1 MKDIYI
7 SGKRRN
13 SGNYGTN
20 PQQFPPQYPQQ
31 YPPQYPQQ
39 YPPQYQQQYYMPPPP
54 PPDYEPPKKKK
65 KKHIFL
71 KIIIA
76 LLSLFLVTTI
86 VFTSGTAYLL
96 VATSG
101 YTRNDLEKNEYIAS
115 SELEKSAFVTNIL
128 LLGVDGDANSTSRSD
143 SMILLSVDYAHAKIK
158 LTSFLRDSWVEIPS
172 KGKKAKLNAACTYGG
187 PQLVV
192 DTIEYNFG
200 VDIDHFV
207 MVDFKMFTQIID
219 NLGGVDVEV
228 TKKEAEFINRTTRQ
242 TVEYG
247 ESVNLNGAEALV
259 YCRIRKLDSDY
270 MRTERQR
277 KVITALIEKAKT
289 AGIAKLIGTVY
300 DVFPLIQTDM
310 SPGEIIVLGLKAGFG
325 ALAFDIQQTR
335 VPIDEHMKA
344 STVNGQWVEVLDLE
358 ATKEYLIEFIYTN
371 NIKFEDEE

>member
-1 MKDIYI
+1 MDDIYI
-7 SGKRRN
+7 SKKRRN

-20 PQQFPPQYPQQ
+20 PQQ

-39 YPPQYQQQYYMPPPP
+39 YPVQYPQQPPQQYYMPPPP
-54 PPDYEPPKKKK
+54 PPPDYEPPRQPKKKK
-65 KKHIFL
+65 KHTFL
-71 KIIIA
+71 KVVIA
-76 LLSLFLVTTI
+76 LLSVFIAVTL

-101 YTRNDLEKNEYIAS
+101 YTRNDLDENEYIS
-115 SELEKSAFVTNIL
+115 SSDLERSALVTNIL

-143 SMILLSVDYAHAKIK
+143 SMILLSVDFAHAKIK

-228 TKKEAEFINRTTRQ
+228 TKKEADFINRTTRQ
-242 TVEYG
+242 TVEHG

-289 AGIAKLIGTVY
+289 AGISKLIGTVY

-310 SPGEIIVLGLKAGFG
+310 SPTEILGLAAKAGIG
-325 ALAFDIQQTR
+325 VVAFDIQQNR
-335 VPIDEHMKA
+335 VPIDEHMKP
-344 STVNGQWVEVLDLE
+344 STINGQWVEVLDIE

-371 NIKFEDEE
+371 NIRFEDEE